1 MESGGKWLILCW
13 CSRSKKPEESPPSC
27 YVLCF
32 MSALEKHQFSCY
44 FPRLPTRVFIKE
56 KVHVRNQTTGC
67 VNNANLIVQFA
78 AQILFFLSGCHIF
91 YLFFFFFKTWLIS
104 DSSGKQQWVW
114 TDYRGTKHFIQQRKQ
129 CAVVCK
135 RKGRPMEINLHSFI
149 IKKSWRSV
157 KASKY
162 ISRWWRGWGEREPH
176 SYVWKQWLPRLYGGV
191 YVLSD
196 CGFWRSDCL

>member
-1 MESGGKWLILCW
+1 MSGTRPLAALTMQTLLFNLLL
-13 CSRSKKPEESPPSC
+13 RS
-27 YVLCF
+27 Y
-32 MSALEKHQFSCY
+32 
-44 FPRLPTRVFIKE
+44 
-56 KVHVRNQTTGC
+56 
-67 VNNANLIVQFA
+67 
-78 AQILFFLSGCHIF
+78 FFLSGCHIF
-91 YLFFFFFKTWLIS
+91 YLFFIFFKTWLIS

-157 KASKY
+157 EASKY